1 MIRTATPAD
10 QAALARLGFEIPGGP
25 RPGVPHPAHQVLVM
39 EEQGVITGAAHL
51 RSGGPPPEVTG
62 PVPMELVRLVADDGT
77 AESLLEAAMAAA
89 VRRGARTLW
98 AAGAG
103 GFMRPL
109 AGPEGVAEI
118 VEFRDGHAGGF
129 YTLNRHWLDQH
140 GLYEPADEAQLADPW
155 GTFLDSGGAI
165 IVAVIGD
172 AVVGTSA
179 VVPHAPG
186 EAEVAKLTVVPGLRG
201 QGLGRRL
208 VAASLEVVR
217 RGGYGRA
224 VLVSNSKLSEAIR
237 LYESL
242 GFEHRP
248 MPAGVEYETANV
260 WMELDLAPP
269 ASV

>member
-1 MIRTATPAD
+1 VIRTAAPAD
-10 QAALARLGFEIPGGP
+10 QAALARLGLEIPEGP
-25 RPGVPHPAHQVLVM
+25 RPGVPHPAHHVLVV
-39 EEQGVITGAAHL
+39 EEAGAVTGAAHL
-51 RSGGPPPEVTG
+51 RAGGPPPHVTG
-62 PVPMELVRLVADDGT
+62 PTPIELVRLEAPEGR
-77 AESLLEAAMAAA
+77 AGALLDAA
-89 VRRGARTLW
+89 VRAAVNRGARTLW
-98 AAGAG
+98 AG
-103 GFMRPL
+103 GERGFERPL
-109 AGPEGVAEI
+109 AGPEGLAEI
-118 VEFRDGHAGGF
+118 VPFRDEHAGGF

-165 IVAVIGD
+165 LVAVIDD

-208 VAASLEVVR
+208 VEASLEAVR
-217 RGGYGRA
+217 RGGYERA
-224 VLVSNSKLSEAIR
+224 VLVSNSKLREAIR

-248 MPAGVEYETANV
+248 MPAGVAYETANV
-260 WMELDLAPP
+260 WMELDLSPP